1 MIKKGIFVV
10 LVTGAFALSGS
21 VMAKSCG
28 DEANT
33 IAIAD
38 CHQKQYKAAD
48 KELNAVYS
56 EAMKTLEPAVKQK
69 LKDAQKAWLK
79 SRDANIAFMVE
90 QNKDS
95 GTYGGI
101 VVADYK
107 TKVVQKRVLELQY
120 MLSGPES
127 ASVEW

>member
-1 MIKKGIFVV
+1 MVQKGIFLV
-10 LVTGAFALSGS
+10 LVAGSLVLSGQ

-33 IAIAD
+33 LAIVD
-38 CHQKQYKAAD
+38 CHQDQYKAAD
-48 KELNAVYS
+48 KELNAVYG

-69 LKDAQKAWLK
+69 FKDAQKAWLK
-79 SRDANIAFMVE
+79 SRDSNIAFMIE

-95 GTYGGI
+95 GSYGDI

-107 TKVVQKRVLELQY
+107 TKVVQKRVLELKY
-120 MLSGPES
+120 MFSGPES
-127 ASVEW
+127 TPVEW